1 MRLRRLLLRAAML
14 AGATGLLLGALALT
28 RPWFRNWGAT
38 AEEIHRVL
46 PGDEIVSV
54 ARGQSTRAI
63 TIDAPADRVWGW
75 LAQTGQDRG
84 GFHSFELLEDM
95 VGAEMENLPYLDPAL
110 QQWKLGDKLWM
121 APPHKFGGAGHAVL
135 MVLQPGR
142 VLGFGTRQIGT
153 PLTDPV
159 DGSWT
164 FVVQPQGDRTRL
176 IIRGRA
182 AGGLAPLARAVTA
195 VAFDPTH
202 FMMERRMM
210 EVVKARAEGRPVSEV
225 GDTLKVLLWFAVLGL
240 AVACAA
246 AVLADRQLARRME
259 VFLAA
264 GVALQFLPLGQ
275 PPLWVQAGVFL
286 GLVYAAFGP
295 PGPLIHWIQGS
306 GPTAPRRATAVK
318 GASS

>member
-1 MRLRRLLLRAAML
+1 MRLKRIVLRAGML
-14 AGATGLLLGALALT
+14 AGATALLMGALALT

-46 PGDEIVSV
+46 PGDEIVPV
-54 ARGQSTRAI
+54 ARTQSTRAI
-63 TIDAPADRVWGW
+63 SIAAPTDRVWAW

-84 GFHSFELLEDM
+84 GFHSFEILEDL
-95 VGAEMENLPYLDPAL
+95 VGAEMENLPYLDPSL

-121 APPHKFGGAGHAVL
+121 APPDKFGGAGHAVL
-135 MVLQPGR
+135 MVLEPGQ

-164 FVVQPQGDRTRL
+164 FMVEPQGKRTRL
-176 IIRGRA
+176 IIRGRG
-182 AGGLAPLARAVTA
+182 AGELAPLAATITA
-195 VAFDPTH
+195 VAFDPVH

-210 EVVKARAEGRPVSEV
+210 EVVKARAEGRPVSEA
-225 GDTLKVLLWFAVLGL
+225 GDTAKVLLWFAVLGL
-240 AVACAA
+240 ALACAVS
-246 AVLADRQLARRME
+246 VLAGRQLPRRLE

-275 PPLWVQAGVFL
+275 PPLWVQVAVFL

-295 PGPLIHWIQGS
+295 PGRLIHWIQGS
-306 GPTAPRRATAVK
+306 GPAIPEQPGSLK